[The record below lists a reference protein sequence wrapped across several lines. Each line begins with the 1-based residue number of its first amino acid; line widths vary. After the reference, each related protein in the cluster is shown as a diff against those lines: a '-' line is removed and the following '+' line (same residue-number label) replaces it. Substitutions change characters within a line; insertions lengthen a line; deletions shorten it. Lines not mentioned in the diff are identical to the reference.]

1 MSDIVAASVQQ
12 PRDRTTLIGVFA
24 LVALLLAA
32 IGVYGVMAYG
42 VNERTREIG
51 VRVALGADTGDV
63 VRLIIRG
70 ALGMT
75 SLGVVLGLAG
85 GFMASR
91 LLGSLLFGVGA
102 TDLPTFLGAAVVI
115 LGVAALASW
124 LPARRAARVDPAVA
138 LAGRLGSKGSES
150 FEFQS
155 LGTSEISNSN
165 DSDPFDPTHQLD
177 VPPIRRSSS
186 RTLRDH
192 PNSVPSLHLPRR
204 KPGGHHRHRQ
214 QTRSAHS
221 RNSWRRLLR
230 RVDPRRG
237 TRPRSS
243 RTAAQP
249 EGGRGVFG
257 RLIRMSLASCWLWAL
272 YTPAILALSRRVRI
286 DRTNW
291 PRTVPIHLAAAAL
304 ATFIDVA
311 LMRAIAP
318 YLNAGAPTLQH
329 AAPRHVPAAALPV
342 LRSAT
347 SSSSRSAH
355 VRYYA
360 SLSYERDLRAATL
373 ETQLAEAR
381 LTALQGQLRPH
392 FLFNTLNMIA
402 EQVYTDPAGADAML
416 TRLGVLLRS
425 SFTEA
430 DRERVPLR
438 RELELLESYIEIM
451 RARFRGRLTFE
462 LDVEPA
468 TLDALVPRFIL
479 QPLVENAI
487 KHGVEP
493 REEGG
498 RVTVTARRAWRFARP
513 RGARQRRRPRW
524 QRSAKARACETRA
537 SGCTTCTVQDGSS
550 SRSRLRAVVG
560 TSHRS

>member
-1 MSDIVAASVQQ
+1 MAATVTASKPDLRTATTRGAVYFVAW
-12 PRDRTTLIGVFA
+12 T
-24 LVALLLAA
+24 LVA
-32 IGVYGVMAYG
+32 
-42 VNERTREIG
+42 
-51 VRVALGADTGDV
+51 VATTELQA
-63 VRLIIRG
+63 
-70 ALGMT
+70 
-75 SLGVVLGLAG
+75 
-85 GFMASR
+85 
-91 LLGSLLFGVGA
+91 
-102 TDLPTFLGAAVVI
+102 
-115 LGVAALASW
+115 
-124 LPARRAARVDPAVA
+124 
-138 LAGRLGSKGSES
+138 
-150 FEFQS
+150 
-155 LGTSEISNSN
+155 
-165 DSDPFDPTHQLD
+165 
-177 VPPIRRSSS
+177 
-186 RTLRDH
+186 
-192 PNSVPSLHLPRR
+192 
-204 KPGGHHRHRQ
+204 
-214 QTRSAHS
+214 
-221 RNSWRRLLR
+221 
-230 RVDPRRG
+230 
-237 TRPRSS
+237 
-243 RTAAQP
+243 AAQP
-249 EGGRGVFG
+249 EGGTAAFG

-291 PRTVPIHLAAAAL
+291 MTTVPIHLGASAL

-318 YLNAGAPTLQH
+318 YLNAGAPTTT
-329 AAPRHVPAAALPV
+329 APLHVMFLRTLFLYSLCYFVIVAL
-342 LRSAT
+342 
-347 SSSSRSAH
+347 AH

-438 RELELLESYIEIM
+438 RELELLESYVEIM

-462 LDVEPA
+462 LTVDPT

-498 RVTVTARRAWRFARP
+498 RVTVTARREGDSVDLEVRDNGDGLAGAIREGTGVRNTRERLHHLYGAGRQRFALTPAPGGGTIASVVIPFDADDEPPATFTPAP
-513 RGARQRRRPRW
+513 RTSGHAATAVRRSSSPTVTPVVS
-524 QRSAKARACETRA
+524 RSAFRRSA
-537 SGCTTCTVQDGSS
+537 S
-550 SRSRLRAVVG
+550 
-560 TSHRS
+560 

>member
-1 MSDIVAASVQQ
+1 MAATVTAGKT
-12 PRDRTTLIGVFA
+12 DLHT
-24 LVALLLAA
+24 AA
-32 IGVYGVMAYG
+32 
-42 VNERTREIG
+42 T
-51 VRVALGADTGDV
+51 
-63 VRLIIRG
+63 RG
-70 ALGMT
+70 A
-75 SLGVVLGLAG
+75 VYFVAW
-85 GFMASR
+85 
-91 LLGSLLFGVGA
+91 
-102 TDLPTFLGAAVVI
+102 TFV
-115 LGVAALASW
+115 
-124 LPARRAARVDPAVA
+124 AVA
-138 LAGRLGSKGSES
+138 TTELQA
-150 FEFQS
+150 
-155 LGTSEISNSN
+155 
-165 DSDPFDPTHQLD
+165 
-177 VPPIRRSSS
+177 
-186 RTLRDH
+186 
-192 PNSVPSLHLPRR
+192 
-204 KPGGHHRHRQ
+204 
-214 QTRSAHS
+214 
-221 RNSWRRLLR
+221 
-230 RVDPRRG
+230 
-237 TRPRSS
+237 
-243 RTAAQP
+243 AAQP
-249 EGGRGVFG
+249 DGGEAFG

-291 PRTVPIHLAAAAL
+291 PRTVSIHLGASAL
-304 ATFIDVA
+304 ATFLDVA

-318 YLNAGAPTLQH
+318 YVNPGAPVTSTPLHAMFLRTLFLYSLCYF
-329 AAPRHVPAAALPV
+329 VIVAL
-342 LRSAT
+342 
-347 SSSSRSAH
+347 AH

-373 ETQLAEAR
+373 EGQLAEAR

-462 LDVEPA
+462 LHVDPT

-498 RVTVTARRAWRFARP
+498 RVTVTARRDGDSVDLEVRDSGDGLAGAIREGTGVRNT
-513 RGARQRRRPRW
+513 RERLHHLYGTARQRFALSPAPGGGTIASVVIPFDADDEPPATFTVAPRAPEPVGESVRRSSPAGTPVASPPVLR
-524 QRSAKARACETRA
+524 RSA
-537 SGCTTCTVQDGSS
+537 S
-550 SRSRLRAVVG
+550 
-560 TSHRS
+560 

>member
-1 MSDIVAASVQQ
+1 V
-12 PRDRTTLIGVFA
+12 
-24 LVALLLAA
+24 
-32 IGVYGVMAYG
+32 
-42 VNERTREIG
+42 
-51 VRVALGADTGDV
+51 ADTV
-63 VRLIIRG
+63 
-70 ALGMT
+70 T
-75 SLGVVLGLAG
+75 
-85 GFMASR
+85 ASKP
-91 LLGSLLFGVGA
+91 
-102 TDLPTFLGAAVVI
+102 DLPTAVTRGAVYFIAWTLV
-115 LGVAALASW
+115 
-124 LPARRAARVDPAVA
+124 AVA
-138 LAGRLGSKGSES
+138 TTELQA
-150 FEFQS
+150 
-155 LGTSEISNSN
+155 
-165 DSDPFDPTHQLD
+165 
-177 VPPIRRSSS
+177 
-186 RTLRDH
+186 
-192 PNSVPSLHLPRR
+192 
-204 KPGGHHRHRQ
+204 
-214 QTRSAHS
+214 
-221 RNSWRRLLR
+221 
-230 RVDPRRG
+230 
-237 TRPRSS
+237 
-243 RTAAQP
+243 AAQP
-249 EGGRGVFG
+249 EGGAELFG
-257 RLIRMSLASCWLWAL
+257 RLIRLSLASCWLWAL

-291 PRTVPIHLAAAAL
+291 LKTVPIHLGTAAL

-318 YLNAGAPTLQH
+318 YLNAGAPTSSTPL
-329 AAPRHVPAAALPV
+329 HVTFLRTLFLYSLCYFVIVAL
-342 LRSAT
+342 
-347 SSSSRSAH
+347 AH

-462 LDVEPA
+462 LHVEPT

-498 RVTVTARRAWRFARP
+498 RVTVTARRDGASVDLEVRDNGDGLAGAIREGTGVRNTRERLLHLYGAGRQQFTLTLAPDGGTIASVVIPFDIDEEPPATFTAAPRP
-513 RGARQRRRPRW
+513 PEHATAAVR
-524 QRSAKARACETRA
+524 RSA
-537 SGCTTCTVQDGSS
+537 SS
-550 SRSRLRAVVG
+550 AGAPVVSRSVLR
-560 TSHRS
+560 RSAS

>member
-1 MSDIVAASVQQ
+1 VAA
-12 PRDRTTLIGVFA
+12 TLT
-24 LVALLLAA
+24 
-32 IGVYGVMAYG
+32 
-42 VNERTREIG
+42 VNK
-51 VRVALGADTGDV
+51 
-63 VRLIIRG
+63 
-70 ALGMT
+70 
-75 SLGVVLGLAG
+75 
-85 GFMASR
+85 
-91 LLGSLLFGVGA
+91 
-102 TDLPTFLGAAVVI
+102 TDL
-115 LGVAALASW
+115 
-124 LPARRAARVDPAVA
+124 RRAATRGAVYFVAWTLVAVA
-138 LAGRLGSKGSES
+138 TTELQA
-150 FEFQS
+150 
-155 LGTSEISNSN
+155 
-165 DSDPFDPTHQLD
+165 
-177 VPPIRRSSS
+177 
-186 RTLRDH
+186 
-192 PNSVPSLHLPRR
+192 
-204 KPGGHHRHRQ
+204 
-214 QTRSAHS
+214 
-221 RNSWRRLLR
+221 
-230 RVDPRRG
+230 
-237 TRPRSS
+237 
-243 RTAAQP
+243 AAQP
-249 EGGRGVFG
+249 EGGTAAFG

-272 YTPAILALSRRVRI
+272 YTPAILALARRIRI

-291 PRTVPIHLAAAAL
+291 LTTVPIHLGVSAL

-318 YLNAGAPTLQH
+318 YLNAGAPATSTPL
-329 AAPRHVPAAALPV
+329 HVAF
-342 LRSAT
+342 LRSLFLYSLCYFVIVAL
-347 SSSSRSAH
+347 AH

-462 LDVEPA
+462 LNVDPA

-498 RVTVTARRAWRFARP
+498 RVAVTARRDGDSVDLEVRDNGDGLAGAIREGTGVRNTRERLHHLYGADRQRFALTPAPEGGTVASVVIPFDADDEPPATFTAAPRAPEYGGTPVRRSPSPTVAPVVSRP
-513 RGARQRRRPRW
+513 AFR
-524 QRSAKARACETRA
+524 RSA
-537 SGCTTCTVQDGSS
+537 S
-550 SRSRLRAVVG
+550 
-560 TSHRS
+560 